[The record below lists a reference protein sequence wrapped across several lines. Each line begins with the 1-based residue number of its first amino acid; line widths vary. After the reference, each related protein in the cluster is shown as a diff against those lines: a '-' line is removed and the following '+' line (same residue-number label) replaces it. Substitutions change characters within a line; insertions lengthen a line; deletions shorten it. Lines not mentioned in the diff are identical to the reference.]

1 VTAMAV
7 DQDATQA
14 HLAHLAKGNLHLP
27 AIGVRRAGAC
37 SRPCLHLL
45 MWLFF
50 PDQLAAFAFEDP
62 EEAGWLWVPNALYNP
77 CRAVALGTSDGILS

>member
-1 VTAMAV
+1 MR
-7 DQDATQA
+7 
-14 HLAHLAKGNLHLP
+14 
-27 AIGVRRAGAC
+27 RRAPC
-37 SRPCLHLL
+37 SRPCDHVL

-77 CRAVALGTSDGILS
+77 CRSVALGTSDGILSGCHGHVSPLRGQTLDAALCSQGRPAE